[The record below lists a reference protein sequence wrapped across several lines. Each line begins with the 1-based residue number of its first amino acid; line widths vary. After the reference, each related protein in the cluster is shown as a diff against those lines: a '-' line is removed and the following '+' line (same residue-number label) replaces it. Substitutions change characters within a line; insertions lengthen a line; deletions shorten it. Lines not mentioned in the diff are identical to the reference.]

1 MAWKR
6 SPQIAPDAADDA
18 PSKAPTRGFSRG
30 HPRTLGDPTMSGA
43 APEPTP
49 LPRKKALQQR
59 VSAAILNAAA
69 RTLATHGDRAN
80 LADVAEE
87 AGVARATVYRYYPNR
102 SRLVEELVRRA
113 TESIHERLLAA
124 RVDKVSAEEGITRTV
139 RAFVDEG
146 DAFVVLVSERRH
158 SEGSEFDRLVLPP
171 IQRMLEIGRT
181 QGQIRSDLQTV
192 VLAEALMSIAA
203 GVLRNSSLGRDD
215 LVATISTVFL
225 DGALAPPR
233 PEVPRLEHARRARHR
248 DQGERNEP

>member
-1 MAWKR
+1 MRLHGLWR
-6 SPQIAPDAADDA
+6 RTETGRTSPTWPRR
-18 PSKAPTRGFSRG
+18 PVSRG
-30 HPRTLGDPTMSGA
+30 RPCTGT
-43 APEPTP
+43 
-49 LPRKKALQQR
+49 
-59 VSAAILNAAA
+59 
-69 RTLATHGDRAN
+69 
-80 LADVAEE
+80 
-87 AGVARATVYRYYPNR
+87 
-102 SRLVEELVRRA
+102 
-113 TESIHERLLAA
+113 
-124 RVDKVSAEEGITRTV
+124 TRTEV
-139 RAFVDEG
+139 AWSRSSSGGPPKAFTSGSSPPGSTRFRQKRASHGPCGAFVDEG

>member
-1 MAWKR
+1 MAWKG
-6 SPQIAPDAADDA
+6 SPQIAPDAADDG
-18 PSKAPTRGFSRG
+18 PRKAPWGLSRRLP
-30 HPRTLGDPTMSGA
+30 HTLGNPTMSGA

-49 LPRKKALQQR
+49 LPRRKALQQR
-59 VSAAILNAAA
+59 VSTAILNAAA

-102 SRLVEELVRRA
+102 TRLVEELVRRA
-113 TESIHERLLAA
+113 TQSIHERLLAA
-124 RVDKVSAEEGITRTV
+124 RVDKLPAEEGITRTV

-158 SEGSEFDRLVLPP
+158 SERSEFDRLVLPP
-171 IQRMLEIGRT
+171 IRRLLEIGRA
-181 QGQIRSDLQTV
+181 QGQIRSDIQTV
-192 VLAEALMSIAA
+192 VLVEALLSFAA
-203 GVLRNSSLGRDD
+203 GVLRNCSLGRDD

-233 PEVPRLEHARRARHR
+233 PDVPRLQRARRARRR
-248 DQGERNEP
+248 DQGERDEP

>member
-1 MAWKR
+1 MTWKR
-6 SPQIAPDAADDA
+6 SPQIASDAADDG
-18 PSKAPTRGFSRG
+18 PRKAPGGFSPRL
-30 HPRTLGDPTMSGA
+30 PRTLGDPTMSGA
-43 APEPTP
+43 VPEPTP
-49 LPRKKALQQR
+49 LPRRKALQQR

-102 SRLVEELVRRA
+102 SRLVEEVVRRA

-124 RVDKVSAEEGITRTV
+124 RVDKVPVEEGITRTV

-158 SEGSEFDRLVLPP
+158 SQGSEFDRLVLPP
-171 IQRMLEIGRT
+171 IQRLLEIGRT
-181 QGQIRSDLQTV
+181 QGQIRSDIQIV
-192 VLAEALMSIAA
+192 VLAEALLSIAA
-203 GVLRNSSLGRDD
+203 GVLRNCSLGRDD

-225 DGALAPPR
+225 GGALAPPR
-233 PEVPRLEHARRARHR
+233 PEVPRLEHARRARRR
-248 DQGERNEP
+248 DQGERDEP

>member
-1 MAWKR
+1 
-6 SPQIAPDAADDA
+6 
-18 PSKAPTRGFSRG
+18 
-30 HPRTLGDPTMSGA
+30 MSGA

-158 SEGSEFDRLVLPP
+158 SEGSEFDRVRRSLVLLHRVSSHNESSSRNKNQKGLHRS
-171 IQRMLEIGRT
+171 ILIGP
-181 QGQIRSDLQTV
+181 SF
-192 VLAEALMSIAA
+192 S
-203 GVLRNSSLGRDD
+203 
-215 LVATISTVFL
+215 
-225 DGALAPPR
+225 
-233 PEVPRLEHARRARHR
+233 
-248 DQGERNEP
+248 